1 MVDEEIVRLELEVSA
16 VNQTKRLTNINTH
29 LSGSIRKIGLLLTC
43 HVSAIRSFGSVR
55 QLLVDHVI
63 VYAFLFGDYDD
74 DIDYAEISSKIG
86 INYGQLG
93 NNLPPPSQSIQLIQS
108 LNAKRVK
115 LYNTDPQILSNL
127 SNTDLQVSLMLP
139 NDLISNISS
148 NQTLSDQWVQTHI
161 LPFHRNARIRYLLI
175 GNEVLSYSATDRDK
189 QTWYDLVPAM
199 YRIKRSLNALQIPKI
214 KLGTPLA
221 MDVLESSFPPSNGTF
236 RSDISETVLTPL
248 LRFVNRTKSFFFLDV
263 YPYFPWSEHSAQISL
278 DYALFRGGKDGA
290 NLTYTDPGTNLTYT
304 NLLDQMLDSVN
315 FAMTRLGFPH
325 VRILISETGWP
336 SNGDIDQIGAN
347 IYNAATYNRNLVRK
361 ITAKPPLGTPAR
373 PGAVIPTFIF
383 SLYNENM
390 KPGPGTE
397 RNWGLL
403 RPDGVRMYDVD
414 LTGKMTEGEYAPLPA
429 GENNEKYK
437 GRIWCVVARARGMG
451 EVEARAGALG
461 DAVAYACGQG
471 NGTCEA
477 LRPGGECYEPVLLE
491 RHASYAFNS
500 YWVQLR
506 ETGATCFFNGLAEQT
521 TEDPSH
527 GSCKFPSVT
536 L

>member
-1 MVDEEIVRLELEVSA
+1 MCSDRLSNWRFGPIIRRHDNNNDANERGLSA
-16 VNQTKRLTNINTH
+16 ENDADPAQLH
-29 LSGSIRKIGLLLTC
+29 DSGQDG
-43 HVSAIRSFGSVR
+43 
-55 QLLVDHVI
+55 
-63 VYAFLFGDYDD
+63 
-74 DIDYAEISSKIG
+74 EISSKIG

-108 LNAKRVK
+108 LKAKRVK

-127 SNTDLQVSLMLP
+127 SDTDLQVSVMLP
-139 NDLISNISS
+139 NDLISNISA

-161 LPFHRNARIRYLLI
+161 LPFHRNVRIRYLLI
-175 GNEVLSYSATDRDK
+175 GNEVLSNSATDRDK

-199 YRIKRSLNALQIPKI
+199 YRIKRSLNALKIPKI
-214 KLGTPLA
+214 KLGTPVA

-263 YPYFPWSEHSAQISL
+263 YPYFPWSENSAQISL
-278 DYALFRGGKDGA
+278 DYALFRGGAAA

-373 PGAVIPTFIF
+373 PGDVIPTFIF

-403 RPDGVRMYDVD
+403 RPDGVRTYEVD
-414 LTGKMTEGEYAPLPA
+414 LTGKMTESKYAPLPA

-437 GRIWCVVARARGMG
+437 GKIWCVVARARGMG
-451 EVEARAGALG
+451 AVEARAGALG

-471 NGTCEA
+471 NGTCDA
-477 LRPGGECYEPVLLE
+477 LRPGGQCYEPVSLE

-506 ETGATCFFNGLAEQT
+506 GSGATCFFNGLAEQT
-521 TEDPSH
+521 TEDPSEFDKW
-527 GSCKFPSVT
+527 SWIVQVPKRDT
-536 L
+536 LKQTSR